1 MRRLTL
7 VILSLALTGCTIKP
21 NDALIKAASQCDI
34 AEMEAALTRGA
45 DIHFMDKK
53 GNDALTI
60 STIRG
65 KPECVRI
72 LLKHGAKIRFTKS
85 VLSAPEIAASM
96 GHDEVLSVFFES
108 GFSPNWRDPSGRTL
122 LHAAAEG
129 QEKKPCNSS
138 LTRVHQLTGI
148 STMETPRYFSQL
160 E

>member
-1 MRRLTL
+1 
-7 VILSLALTGCTIKP
+7 
-21 NDALIKAASQCDI
+21 
-34 AEMEAALTRGA
+34 
-45 DIHFMDKK
+45 MDKK

-60 STIRG
+60 LTIRG